1 MTDSDADASRE
12 AIMEATYRV
21 LADEG
26 YADLTTKAIA
36 EEVGKST
43 ALIHYYYDT
52 KEALLVE
59 FLEYL
64 LDSFREG
71 VERQSGTAPAER
83 LETFL
88 VQFVTGPE
96 HPEAFHTAML
106 DLRTQ
111 APHNDGFRAQLRTN
125 DREITDYIAD
135 AVTAGVE
142 SGDFREVDPDRVASF
157 LFSAVDGAR
166 TRWVVT
172 GNDDV
177 LADAREELRTYLDE
191 RVYRDDLEPPR

>member
-1 MTDSDADASRE
+1 MAGSDADASRE

-43 ALIHYYYDT
+43 ALIHYYYNT
-52 KEALLVE
+52 KETLLVE

-71 VERQSGTAPAER
+71 VERQSGDAPAER

-88 VQFVTGPE
+88 ERFVTGPE
-96 HPEAFHTAML
+96 DPEAFHTAML

-111 APHNDGFRAQLRTN
+111 APHDAAFREQLRTN
-125 DREITDYIAD
+125 DREITEYIAD
-135 AVTAGVE
+135 VLAAGIE
-142 SGDFREVDPDRVASF
+142 AGDFREVDPDRVASF
-157 LFSAVDGAR
+157 LFSAIDGAR

-172 GNDDV
+172 GDDDV
-177 LADAREELRTYLDE
+177 LSAAHEELRTYLDV
-191 RVYRDDLEPPR
+191 RVYREDLEPPR

>member
-1 MTDSDADASRE
+1 MTNSDAETSRD

-21 LADEG
+21 LAEEG

-52 KEALLVE
+52 KETLLVE

-64 LDSFREG
+64 LDTFREG
-71 VERQSGTAPAER
+71 VERQSGDAPAER

-88 VQFVTGPE
+88 ERFVSGPE
-96 HPEAFHTAML
+96 DPEAFHTAML

-111 APHNDGFRAQLRTN
+111 APHDAAFREQLRTN
-125 DREITDYIAD
+125 DREITDYVAD
-135 AVTAGVE
+135 VLAAGIE
-142 SGDFREVDPDRVASF
+142 AGEFREVDPDRVASF
-157 LFSAVDGAR
+157 LFSALDGAR

-172 GNDDV
+172 GDDEV
-177 LADAREELRTYLDE
+177 LSSAREELRRYLEE
-191 RVYRDDLEPPR
+191 RVYRDDLESPR